1 MPLHLLTAPHLSPL
15 LEHLAGT
22 LTQAPLAPRD
32 SEVIVV
38 QSQGMRRWLTLQLA
52 DRFGCA
58 GSLDLPFPATFVR
71 ELARTILGE
80 HGGRDQHDPFSRDV
94 LGWRLDAL
102 LDEVRASADPV
113 FAPLRTY
120 LAGADQR
127 TRFGLAA
134 QVAARFDDYQM
145 FRADILAR
153 WEGGDDDAAPNG
165 RWQGALWRQLRAA
178 TGESAPHTGTRLQR
192 LIETLSGD
200 LPAEV
205 GSRGL
210 PLRLT
215 VFGVSALPP
224 LFIDLLAAIA
234 RHVPVTVYSATSG
247 AVSPHQLAGAYGAQA
262 REFVQLLDARG
273 AAVQRLD
280 VSIPGTSLLSTI
292 RRELAAGDDGGA
304 PLVLS
309 MRDDSLRVH
318 DAHGELRQLEVIR
331 DQLLDALAAD
341 ATLRPHDLLLLVP
354 DAGEWAPKVDAV
366 FGVSGHDAP
375 RIPYRV
381 ADRPL
386 RRAQPAAEAFA
397 RLLALEGG
405 RLERSA
411 VLGLLSL
418 PLVRQGAGLAAGD
431 VEWIERAL
439 ERANIRWG
447 YDGDARQQLGFPR
460 YEDASWRAGL
470 DRLLLGIAVGR
481 IDEEVLSLLPEAGDL
496 LGEPELLADFAGWVD
511 DLASTLALWRN
522 DQTLAGW
529 TATLLGAVERF
540 LAADDSYEQQM
551 VGAVAATLRRLS
563 SLGEAAGYERT
574 VPFAVVR
581 DWLETELDDEGF
593 GTGFLQGGMTVAA
606 LKPMRS
612 LPFRVIAMVGLDDGV
627 FPRRDRRS
635 AFDLLEQERRPGDRD
650 LRSDDRQLFLDTL
663 MAAEERLILAYG
675 GRAVS
680 DNSVRAPS
688 VVIDELLD
696 HVRRRAVLAAGD
708 SAADAGKT
716 GTTENTE
723 TSENTGGAPN
733 GSEDLA
739 RRVIVVR
746 HPLQPF
752 SSAYFGLGKDERL
765 FSYSREQAGAA
776 RALTHQMDEEPAF
789 VVGEIEPTDDESQG
803 VFALKLKDLT
813 DCWTNPS
820 KYFCTRTLRVYLGH
834 ELEEGAD
841 EEVFAPSF
849 MEQGGIR
856 ARMLAAALAGT
867 RDADG
872 EQRRLIADGS
882 LPPNELGKAW
892 HGALWEDVARVMTQV
907 PDHEVAATIPIR
919 VDGDGWR
926 LTGRIDGVRAGVR
939 FAVRAG
945 RLSAE
950 HVLRAWVEHLA
961 MLAAREQG
969 ETKLPEWTTLV
980 WREGEKVRTAQY
992 APVSGASTKLA
1003 ALVMAAREGLRRP
1016 LPFFAQAGEAWVEA
1030 AFAASP
1036 APPKAK
1042 GKKASSATPKAP
1054 KAPKDPREE
1063 ATKAYSAQPSDFSS
1077 GGDAQDA
1084 YVKLCFRGV
1093 EPMEARWEE
1102 FEALA
1107 QRLFDGWD
1115 EGQREGEG

>member
-1 MPLHLLTAPHLSPL
+1 MPLHLLTAPHLAPL

-22 LTQAPLAPRD
+22 LAQAPLAPRE

-58 GSLDLPFPATFVR
+58 GSLELPFPATFVR

-113 FAPLRTY
+113 FAPLRSY

-134 QVAARFDDYQM
+134 QTAARFDDYQM

-153 WEGGDDDAAPNG
+153 WEAGDDDASANG

-178 TGESAPHTGTRLQR
+178 TGASAPHTGTRLQR

-200 LPAEV
+200 VPAEIV
-205 GSRGL
+205 SRGL

-247 AVSPHQLAGAYGAQA
+247 AVSSHALADAYGAQA

-273 AAVQRLD
+273 AVVQRLD
-280 VSIPGTSLLSTI
+280 VSIPGSSLLSSL
-292 RRELAAGDDGGA
+292 RRELAAGEDGGA
-304 PLVLS
+304 PLMLS

-318 DAHGELRQLEVIR
+318 DAHGELRQLEVVR

-405 RLERSA
+405 RLERSS

-496 LGEPELLADFAGWVD
+496 LGEPQLLADFAGWVD

-529 TATLLGAVERF
+529 TATLLAAVERF

-696 HVRRRAVLAAGD
+696 HVRRRAVA
-708 SAADAGKT
+708 
-716 GTTENTE
+716 EE
-723 TSENTGGAPN
+723 
-733 GSEDLA
+733 GSEDVA
-739 RRVIVVR
+739 RRVLVVK

-752 SSAYFGLGKDERL
+752 SAAYFGLAKDDRL

-776 RALTHQMDEEPAF
+776 RALTNQQDEEPAF
-789 VVGEIEPTDDESQG
+789 VVGEIEPADGETGG

-841 EEVFAPSF
+841 EEVFAPSY

-856 ARMLAAALAGT
+856 TRMLAAALAGS

-892 HGALWEDVARVMTQV
+892 HGTLWGGVALVMTQV
-907 PDHEVAATIPIR
+907 PDHEAATTIPIR
-919 VDGDGWR
+919 VDGDTWR

-939 FAVRAG
+939 YAVRAG

-950 HVLRAWVEHLA
+950 HMLRAWVEHLA

-969 ETKLPEWTTLV
+969 ETRLPQRTTLV
-980 WREGEKVRTAQY
+980 WRDGEKVRTASY
-992 APVSGASTKLA
+992 APVSGALAKLA
-1003 ALVMAAREGLRRP
+1003 ALVMTAREALRRP
-1016 LPFFAQAGEAWVEA
+1016 LPFFAQAGEAWVKATFVAE
-1030 AFAASP
+1030 P
-1036 APPKAK
+1036 APKATT
-1042 GKKASSATPKAP
+1042 KKASSAKPKAP

-1063 ATKAYSAQPSDFSS
+1063 ATKAYSEQPSDYSS

-1102 FEALA
+1102 FESLA
-1107 QRLFDGWD
+1107 QRLFDGWE